1 MARSWTRRGE
11 WIETAVPAGAA
22 DGKKPEAEEARA
34 QSAEAQSAAARAGIA
49 EAAKLPAEPPPAAP
63 NQGGAG
69 GSPGADSE
77 ASAHGSR
84 PAPAAAGPEARA
96 AAALGVP
103 EKLARR
109 LLAAGEVQVRGS
121 RAMLRLRPDEDLG
134 FDPAW
139 EESGIEVLYED
150 DFCLVVHKP
159 AGIAVHPDGSRAQR
173 ATLANFVAAHYQMH
187 GEACAVHHVH
197 RLDEY
202 TSGPVLYAKGEFARL
217 ALDAQMRE
225 KGIGRVYLAVAAGK
239 VPPSLTVIDA
249 PIGRDRHHKS
259 RRRVSPGGQEA
270 RTRVELVRHLAGGR
284 ASLVRLTL
292 ETGRTHQIRVHLAHA
307 GHPLIGDV
315 LYSGPEDRLERQAL
329 HGERL
334 GFTHPF
340 TGEWIEVS
348 DPMPEDMNQLLDRL
362 T

>member
-1 MARSWTRRGE
+1 MA
-11 WIETAVPAGAA
+11 
-22 DGKKPEAEEARA
+22 EAENASVP
-34 QSAEAQSAAARAGIA
+34 SAEAG
-49 EAAKLPAEPPPAAP
+49 KLPAEPPSAAP
-63 NQGGAG
+63 NEGAADG
-69 GSPGADSE
+69 EPGADSE
-77 ASAHGSR
+77 ASASESR
-84 PAPAAAGPEARA
+84 PAPAAAGLEARA

-109 LLAAGEVQVRGS
+109 LLAAGEVQVRGG

-150 DFCLVVHKP
+150 DFCLVVRKP

-173 ATLANFVAAHYQMH
+173 ATLANLVAAHYQMH

-239 VPPSLTVIDA
+239 VPPSLTAIDA

-270 RTRVELVRHLAGGR
+270 RTRVELVRHLSGGR

-292 ETGRTHQIRVHLAHA
+292 DTGRTHQIRVHLAHA

-315 LYSGPEDRLERQAL
+315 LYGGPEDPLNRQAL

-334 GFTHPF
+334 DFTHPF
-340 TGEWIEVS
+340 TGEGIEVS
-348 DPMPEDMNQLLDRL
+348 DPLPEDMERLLDRL